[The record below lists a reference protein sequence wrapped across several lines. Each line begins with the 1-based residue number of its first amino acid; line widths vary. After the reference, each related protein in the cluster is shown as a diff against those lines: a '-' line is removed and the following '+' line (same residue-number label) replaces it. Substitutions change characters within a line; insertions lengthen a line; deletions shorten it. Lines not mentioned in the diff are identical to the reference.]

1 MAYIYQG
8 SISQN
13 TSADKLKAY
22 KEAGIQQHKIRGND
36 ISKIDRD
43 VIPLEN
49 GGTKVIRPRQI
60 ANLAKRMLDNMRSNP
75 QYSFIKPFITK
86 PIIWTYEA
94 KTAFTDGIRIYM
106 SPAFA
111 STLIGKKRGLG
122 EANAYRDSVDNLHL
136 NDKDVVRKYYDIYTK
151 YMRFVVVHEIYH
163 MFYNHV
169 RRAALKYGSNP
180 SQEEHR
186 RANIA
191 MDLEIN
197 RDIESTFPDLRGA
210 TEVIEGIWYQNPKF
224 YSSNGRIFKKE
235 IWEEIWD
242 DWTENGQV
250 EDFGES
256 DQFNSEDV
264 NPVQESKAKV
274 GAFAD
279 GWRKAIDATQSGR
292 INPETFNF

>member
-22 KEAGIQQHKIRGND
+22 KEAGTQQHTIRGND

-49 GGTKVIRPRQI
+49 GGLKVIRPRQI

-122 EANAYRDSVDNLHL
+122 EANAYRDSVDNLIC
-136 NDKDVVRKYYDIYTK
+136 DIP
-151 YMRFVVVHEIYH
+151 V
-163 MFYNHV
+163 
-169 RRAALKYGSNP
+169 AAITVLLL
-180 SQEEHR
+180 
-186 RANIA
+186 I
-191 MDLEIN
+191 
-197 RDIESTFPDLRGA
+197 
-210 TEVIEGIWYQNPKF
+210 
-224 YSSNGRIFKKE
+224 
-235 IWEEIWD
+235 
-242 DWTENGQV
+242 
-250 EDFGES
+250 
-256 DQFNSEDV
+256 
-264 NPVQESKAKV
+264 
-274 GAFAD
+274 
-279 GWRKAIDATQSGR
+279 
-292 INPETFNF
+292 

>member
-22 KEAGIQQHKIRGND
+22 KEAGTQQHKIRGND

-49 GGTKVIRPRQI
+49 GGRKVISPRQI

-111 STLIGKKRGLG
+111 STLIGKKRGGG
-122 EANAYRDSVDNLHL
+122 EAQAYMDSVDNLHSK
-136 NDKDVVRKYYDIYTK
+136 DKDVVTKYYDIYTK
-151 YMRFVVVHEIYH
+151 YMRFVIVHEIYH
-163 MFYNHV
+163 IFYNHV

-210 TEVIEGIWYQNPKF
+210 TEVIEGIWYQNKKL
-224 YSSNGRIFKKE
+224 YSSKDRIFKKE
-235 IWEEIWD
+235 IWE
-242 DWTENGQV
+242 
-250 EDFGES
+250 
-256 DQFNSEDV
+256 
-264 NPVQESKAKV
+264 
-274 GAFAD
+274 
-279 GWRKAIDATQSGR
+279 
-292 INPETFNF
+292 

>member
-1 MAYIYQG
+1 MC
-8 SISQN
+8 
-13 TSADKLKAY
+13 
-22 KEAGIQQHKIRGND
+22 QQYFYVLCVD
-36 ISKIDRD
+36 IHS
-43 VIPLEN
+43 
-49 GGTKVIRPRQI
+49 
-60 ANLAKRMLDNMRSNP
+60 
-75 QYSFIKPFITK
+75 
-86 PIIWTYEA
+86 
-94 KTAFTDGIRIYM
+94 
-106 SPAFA
+106 
-111 STLIGKKRGLG
+111 
-122 EANAYRDSVDNLHL
+122 
-136 NDKDVVRKYYDIYTK
+136 RKYYDIYTK

-210 TEVIEGIWYQNPKF
+210 TEVIEGIWYKNPKF
-224 YSSNGRIFKKE
+224 YSSKGRIFKKE

-242 DWTENGQV
+242 DWTENGQQ

-279 GWRKAIDATQSGR
+279 GWRKAIDAIQSGR

>member
-22 KEAGIQQHKIRGND
+22 KEAGTQQHKIRGND

-122 EANAYRDSVDNLHL
+122 EANAYRDSVDNLHY
-136 NDKDVVRKYYDIYTK
+136 NDKDVVTKYYDIYTK
-151 YMRFVVVHEIYH
+151 YMRFVIVHEIYH
-163 MFYNHV
+163 IFYNHV

-210 TEVIEGIWYQNPKF
+210 TEDIEGIWYQNPKF
-224 YSSNGRIFKKE
+224 YSSKGRIFKKE
-235 IWEEIWD
+235 IWEEVWD
-242 DWTENGQV
+242 DWTENGQP

-256 DQFNSEDV
+256 DQFNSEDA
-264 NPVQESKAKV
+264 NPVQDSQAQV
-274 GAFAD
+274 GPFAD
-279 GWRKAIDATQSGR
+279 GWRKAIDAIQSGR

>member
-1 MAYIYQG
+1 M
-8 SISQN
+8 
-13 TSADKLKAY
+13 
-22 KEAGIQQHKIRGND
+22 
-36 ISKIDRD
+36 
-43 VIPLEN
+43 
-49 GGTKVIRPRQI
+49 
-60 ANLAKRMLDNMRSNP
+60 
-75 QYSFIKPFITK
+75 
-86 PIIWTYEA
+86 
-94 KTAFTDGIRIYM
+94 
-106 SPAFA
+106 
-111 STLIGKKRGLG
+111 
-122 EANAYRDSVDNLHL
+122 
-136 NDKDVVRKYYDIYTK
+136 
-151 YMRFVVVHEIYH
+151 IYH

-224 YSSNGRIFKKE
+224 YSSKGRIFKKE
-235 IWEEIWD
+235 IWEEVWD
-242 DWTENGQV
+242 DWTENGQP

-256 DQFNSEDV
+256 DQFNSEDA
-264 NPVQESKAKV
+264 NPVQDSQAQV

-279 GWRKAIDATQSGR
+279 GWRKAIDAIQSGR